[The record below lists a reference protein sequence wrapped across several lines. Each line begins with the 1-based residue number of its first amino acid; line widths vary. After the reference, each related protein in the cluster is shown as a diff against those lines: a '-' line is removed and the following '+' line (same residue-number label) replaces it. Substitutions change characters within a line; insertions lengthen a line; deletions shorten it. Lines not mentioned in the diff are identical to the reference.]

1 MKVGMSMAPGLRKI
15 LDLIRTKPNDQ
26 RLIDRYISLVN
37 ELPEAER
44 NDATWH
50 LSKILVSKMPDK
62 ALELSWS
69 MFKAGSREQEN
80 LKLIA
85 QALEVLG
92 KAGKA
97 AAIRADADRLT
108 MSKLGSPEHLLARN
122 NIEKTVQHSKN
133 DSQTQFSESL
143 NTKTSNNVVA
153 NFDLS
158 NASSEPTFRDSKHES
173 SKLHQEEKKLSQVEP
188 VGSIQSANG
197 KLFEAE
203 KDRTDTNHPTA
214 SKDSKLRS
222 SSDVASP
229 GIPEAIPRKEPS
241 SHSKALLSGVDSR
254 RAEKMTVST
263 NELPKNLNQM
273 PDTHNVVACHEYVSR
288 LIGEHKW
295 EDLIIFLR
303 VILQNQNETLLVEIM
318 SKNSLAKIDIHF
330 AELWIDG
337 LIATKQER
345 RALRFMVG
353 ILTDE
358 PHMAW
363 AKMVKNCLPQ
373 ITEGLGLE
381 GVVWAEGEG
390 VSALRRKVQLARP
403 RLGIYVIFP
412 PILY

>member
-1 MKVGMSMAPGLRKI
+1 MAPGLRKI

-37 ELPEAER
+37 ELPETER

-50 LSKILVSKMPDK
+50 LSKILVSKMPEK

-92 KAGKA
+92 KTGKA

-108 MSKLGSPEHLLARN
+108 TSKLGSPEHLLARN
-122 NIEKTVQHSKN
+122 NIEKTVQLLKG
-133 DSQTQFSESL
+133 DSQMQFSESL
-143 NTKTSNNVVA
+143 NTKTGNNAAVK
-153 NFDLS
+153 FDLS
-158 NASSEPTFRDSKHES
+158 NASSEPIGKDSKYEA
-173 SKLHQEEKKLSQVEP
+173 SKSHQEEKKLSQLEQ
-188 VGSIQSANG
+188 VGANQSA
-197 KLFEAE
+197 KLKSFDAE
-203 KDRTDTNHPTA
+203 KNQTQTNSSTA
-214 SKDSKLRS
+214 NKDSKLRS
-222 SSDVASP
+222 TSDVASA

-241 SHSKALLSGVDSR
+241 SHSKALLSGVVSR
-254 RAEKMTVST
+254 RADKMTVST
-263 NELPKNLNQM
+263 NELPKNFNQM
-273 PDTHNVVACHEYVSR
+273 PAANDVVACQEYVSR

-295 EDLIIFLR
+295 EELMTFLR
-303 VILQNQNETLLVEIM
+303 MTLLTQNENLLVEIM

-337 LIATKQER
+337 LIATRQER
-345 RALRFMVG
+345 RALRFILG

-363 AKMVKNCLPQ
+363 AKMVKNRLPQ

-390 VSALRRKVQLARP
+390 VSALRRKVQLSRP